1 MNTTW
6 LSKAATG
13 CAEGA
18 CLNVL
23 VTIDPKSSFKC
34 ALSMSMT
41 LLDFISPR
49 INNLQAPN
57 HPINIRIHQSQA
69 PRHATWRERRTNRHA
84 MSRCMIIHANQSYVE
99 PCRLSVRRRQSFASG
114 SFATTFSEKQK
125 ISSLIFLSVPGS
137 AWLSHTVPHFKHK
150 SPTGLP
156 SSVANHSGCAS
167 YNNDRCRANN

>member
-99 PCRLSVRRRQSFASG
+99 PCRLSVRRRQSFAFWKTENFFIDFLICPRIRVALAHSAALQAQV
-114 SFATTFSEKQK
+114 SYWIAVVCCKPLWLRLLQQRSMPSEQLV
-125 ISSLIFLSVPGS
+125 S
-137 AWLSHTVPHFKHK
+137 
-150 SPTGLP
+150 
-156 SSVANHSGCAS
+156 
-167 YNNDRCRANN
+167 